1 MVRDVGQND
10 IWRYFFRFRLQKWTY
25 LKLPLIEKN
34 VADVRIILCS
44 NKREKTIKF
53 RIPHPEIN
61 YLGDFNGEDL
71 VKTTFCSIYVSK
83 IEV

>member
-10 IWRYFFRFRLQKWTY
+10 TWRYFFRFRPQKWTY

-44 NKREKTIKF
+44 NKRQKTAKF
-53 RIPHPEIN
+53 RISHPEIN
-61 YLGDFNGEDL
+61 YLGDFNSEDL
-71 VKTTFCSIYVSK
+71 LKTAF
-83 IEV
+83 